1 MVAWVDFLYEVR
13 WEEAH
18 PICKISFVNFYSE
31 LKSRVLSPLEG
42 NNKDVYRNETHCG
55 LSASNILKT
64 LNLRKIIRRWVVTSE
79 IMLLRS

>member
-42 NNKDVYRNETHCG
+42 NNKDVYRNETHWFKCVKYTENVE
-55 LSASNILKT
+55 STEN
-64 LNLRKIIRRWVVTSE
+64 N
-79 IMLLRS
+79 